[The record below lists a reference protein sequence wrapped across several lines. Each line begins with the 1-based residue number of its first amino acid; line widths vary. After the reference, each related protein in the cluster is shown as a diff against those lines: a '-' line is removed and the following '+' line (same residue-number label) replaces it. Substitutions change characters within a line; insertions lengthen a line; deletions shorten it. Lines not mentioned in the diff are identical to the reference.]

1 MKVILED
8 VVLVTLSFTEV
19 SAVVA
24 KQQTTRQL
32 DYPHSLS
39 RNNNPGENTVVH
51 KHGIKFGM
59 RHKLGKNGLLVAM
72 GDALSGLTTGD
83 VKVVV
88 ALVVDGD
95 VTVTVVETT
104 S

>member
-1 MKVILED
+1 M
-8 VVLVTLSFTEV
+8 
-19 SAVVA
+19 
-24 KQQTTRQL
+24 
-32 DYPHSLS
+32 
-39 RNNNPGENTVVH
+39 VH
-51 KHGIKFGM
+51 KHEIKFGR
-59 RHKLGKNGLLVAM
+59 RHKLGKNDLLVEM